1 MIYYVF
7 KDAQKDYTCK
17 SSGSDLIS
25 TFEKNGCIALTESNF
40 LNSNFNPSDEDV
52 VVVYISVES
61 QKSLEKLK
69 SLNCVKVLHS
79 IDESKSDA
87 ILYRTQLKF
96 LEDVGSNTIIN
107 AYPSKRNLDFLS
119 SKGLEVITLPLCG
132 SKRMVDISNK
142 DIDVLVS
149 GQMDASYYPTRTK
162 ILSALSKSDVKFAYL
177 PHSGMEASKAT
188 HQYHGEKFLELL
200 DRCWLGVTCKA
211 GNFRDR
217 LVAKYV
223 EFGFSKVL
231 PVGDVP
237 TYMDKRMS
245 ESMLSI
251 EESDS
256 EEKIISKIKE
266 CLSNKES
273 LIRRIETYSSATEE
287 IHDMEENV
295 RRVVHLLQKLKT
307 NTK

>member
-1 MIYYVF
+1 MIYYVY
-7 KDAQKDYTCK
+7 KDSQKDYTCK

-25 TFEKNGCIALTESNF
+25 TFERNGCTSISESNF
-40 LNSNFNPSDEDV
+40 LSNSFNPSIEDV
-52 VVVYISVES
+52 IVVYISVES
-61 QKSLEKLK
+61 PKSLEKLK
-69 SLNCVKVLHS
+69 SLKCRKALHS
-79 IDESKSDA
+79 IDESKSDE

-119 SKGLEVITLPLCG
+119 SKNVEVITLPLCG
-132 SKRMVDISNK
+132 SRRIVDMSKK
-142 DIDVLVS
+142 DIDILVS
-149 GQMDASYYPTRTK
+149 GQIDSSYYPVRTK
-162 ILSALSKSDVKFAYL
+162 ILNALSKSDIKFAYL
-177 PHSGMEASKAT
+177 PHSGLEASKAN

-251 EESDS
+251 EENDS

-266 CLSNKES
+266 CLGDREN
-273 LIRRIETYSSATEE
+273 LARRIDSYSSSTESV
-287 IHDMEENV
+287 HDMEENV
-295 RRVVHLLQKLKT
+295 KRVVQLLHKL
-307 NTK
+307 NLSTK